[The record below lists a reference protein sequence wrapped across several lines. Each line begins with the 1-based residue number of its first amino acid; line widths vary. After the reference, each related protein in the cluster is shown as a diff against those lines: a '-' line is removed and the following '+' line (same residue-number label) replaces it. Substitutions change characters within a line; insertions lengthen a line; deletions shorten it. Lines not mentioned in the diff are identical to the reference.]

1 MGMLLTLIAGW
12 MKSLLLPLDY
22 DASEATR
29 VALRGLG
36 GGGPVATTFQL
47 AEVKLKVESYC
58 DFLTGLLQ

>member
-36 GGGPVATTFQL
+36 GGGPVATTFQV
-47 AEVKLKVESYC
+47 AEVKLKVES
-58 DFLTGLLQ
+58 